1 MTESARQGVVF
12 SCARWLLVVACVVGP
27 IVSCTSGG
35 HEKEYESA
43 VSRLVSDGS
52 LDPQILRIRESLVE
66 DVGIKTVLRV
76 DELVADHIDNIFPH
90 VKYRTDRDRTTAED
104 RLVEEIFAADADHR
118 AMTFDLMVEKAI
130 LLADDS
136 RTGDIA
142 RDHGL
147 MYDAFEAALAE
158 CARDSGIDDVS
169 LLLHASLDDVVFMF
183 IDRSIAS
190 EESYVEERSTEELW
204 KLVELQDPREEVEL
218 YGEDGA
224 EFLESIRRHAEQHG
238 QVAASLGLTSDELLD
253 LRQACSRNAATLP
266 TLEPSVR
273 LELMKQL
280 REHYLLAA
288 YSHAAMNPPDS
299 ICMQPPCE

>member
-1 MTESARQGVVF
+1 MTRFVRQGVVG
-12 SCARWLLVVACVVGP
+12 SCACRLLVIACVVGP

-35 HEKEYESA
+35 HEKEYESV

-104 RLVEEIFAADADHR
+104 RLVEEIFASDADHR
-118 AMTFDLMVEKAI
+118 AIAFDLEVQAA
-130 LLADDS
+130 LLSANDS

-147 MYDAFEAALAE
+147 MHDVFEAALAE
-158 CARDSGIDDVS
+158 CARDSGIEDVS
-169 LLLHASLDDVVFMF
+169 LLLHASLDDVVFMLY
-183 IDRSIAS
+183 DRSAS
-190 EESYVEERSTEELW
+190 DSIVEERSTEELW
-204 KLVELQDPREEVEL
+204 KLVELQDTRNEDERYDEE
-218 YGEDGA
+218 
-224 EFLESIRRHAEQHG
+224 IRRFRERVRQHAEQHA

-253 LRQACSRNAATLP
+253 LRQACSRYAATLP